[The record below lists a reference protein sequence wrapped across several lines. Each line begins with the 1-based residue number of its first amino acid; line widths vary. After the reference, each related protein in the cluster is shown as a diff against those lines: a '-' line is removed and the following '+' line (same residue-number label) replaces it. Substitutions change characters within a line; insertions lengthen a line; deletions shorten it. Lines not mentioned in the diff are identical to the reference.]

1 MPVQQPQPDTSLH
14 ITYAFGQLCVAQG
27 SFTDSVSRCCM
38 DGTRKGLEGD
48 DEKVDKEDGEDGDE
62 DGEHE

>member
-1 MPVQQPQPDTSLH
+1 
-14 ITYAFGQLCVAQG
+14 
-27 SFTDSVSRCCM
+27 M